1 MLITKV
7 DYRSSSS
14 PSSHV
19 VSCYRLVTNFQET
32 NRQQETHARRD
43 ERTVISELHPISYSY
58 CGWEDGVGDRSSRRE
73 EKMELRDRRQDS
85 QGVVSRIQYPGTSI
99 PHFIVFF
106 ALQVKAQGTWVP
118 PALTYSSASKTISW
132 GIQFPFSYSCMV
144 FLTPWRNQKFNN
156 FYKINT
162 L

>member
-58 CGWEDGVGDRSSRRE
+58 CGWSLPSGPPVLEAQNQALNAWVSSLTASTAVKPPSLNDGV
-73 EKMELRDRRQDS
+73 
-85 QGVVSRIQYPGTSI
+85 T
-99 PHFIVFF
+99 
-106 ALQVKAQGTWVP
+106 
-118 PALTYSSASKTISW
+118 
-132 GIQFPFSYSCMV
+132 
-144 FLTPWRNQKFNN
+144 
-156 FYKINT
+156 
-162 L
+162 